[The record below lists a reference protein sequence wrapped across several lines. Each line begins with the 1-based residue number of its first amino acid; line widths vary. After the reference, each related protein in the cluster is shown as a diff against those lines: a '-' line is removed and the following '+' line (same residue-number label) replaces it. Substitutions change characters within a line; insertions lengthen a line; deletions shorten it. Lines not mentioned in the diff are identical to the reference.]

1 MYMKK
6 ELTGVLKYLI
16 VKHNKRINTDTID
29 PEPIK
34 KYDEYEIR
42 SYINLNII
50 SVETKDSNSAF
61 RKLFDYIQGGN
72 MENKKFEMT
81 SPVLFMY
88 EGNRIKMIFFLP
100 LDSEKESLPN
110 PTNPDVKLGTFEGK
124 YVVMKYSWGTND
136 RNFKENKEK
145 FKSIIEKNED
155 IIIED
160 KGCIKAIYN
169 GPFTLPFLRRNEV
182 MFKLN
187 H

>member
-1 MYMKK
+1 M
-6 ELTGVLKYLI
+6 
-16 VKHNKRINTDTID
+16 
-29 PEPIK
+29 
-34 KYDEYEIR
+34 
-42 SYINLNII
+42 
-50 SVETKDSNSAF
+50 
-61 RKLFDYIQGGN
+61 
-72 MENKKFEMT
+72 
-81 SPVLFMY
+81 
-88 EGNRIKMIFFLP
+88 
-100 LDSEKESLPN
+100 
-110 PTNPDVKLGTFEGK
+110 KLGTFEGK